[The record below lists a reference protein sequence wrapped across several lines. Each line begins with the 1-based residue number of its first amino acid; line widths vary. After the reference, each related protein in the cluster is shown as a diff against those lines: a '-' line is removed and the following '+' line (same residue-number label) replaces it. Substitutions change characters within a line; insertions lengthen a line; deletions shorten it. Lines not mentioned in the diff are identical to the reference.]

1 VSGTSIGN
9 TSQKSFVQKG
19 YESVENNVENLLTDP
34 RISLSPIN
42 NTTYAG
48 GSPGTLNTQITLS
61 TTNDFLSPVIDLQ
74 GSSIITISNRINKE
88 TLASGELDLTSELLP
103 AGGKHSS
110 YITKKVSLENEST
123 SIKVLFDAI
132 RTGNND
138 IKVFAKVKGDSQPG
152 SFDNMSY
159 IEIPAISYPAS
170 ETSTQY
176 RAFDF
181 ELKNII
187 EFQEFSIK
195 VVMIGNDQS
204 NVPKIKNFRSMALAI

>member
-1 VSGTSIGN
+1 M
-9 TSQKSFVQKG
+9 
-19 YESVENNVENLLTDP
+19 
-34 RISLSPIN
+34 
-42 NTTYAG
+42 
-48 GSPGTLNTQITLS
+48 
-61 TTNDFLSPVIDLQ
+61 
-74 GSSIITISNRINKE
+74 
-88 TLASGELDLTSELLP
+88 
-103 AGGKHSS
+103 
-110 YITKKVSLENEST
+110 ENEST

-138 IKVFAKVKGDSQPG
+138 IKVFAKIKGDSQLG
-152 SFDNMSY
+152 SFDNMSS
-159 IEIPAISYPAS
+159 IEIPAVSYPVS
-170 ETSTQY
+170 ETNVQY